1 MKINEVW
8 AYVSEDEKGNE
19 GICGWLDEKTKQWLP
34 MVCADKD
41 RLESLRV
48 LAIMIAKQTNKKIK
62 IVKFSTRED
71 VEEINGNSR

>member
-19 GICGWLDEKTKQWLP
+19 GICGWLDQKTNQWLP
-34 MVCADKD
+34 MMAADEK

-62 IVKFSTRED
+62 IAKFSMRED
-71 VEEINGNSR
+71 VEEIIWKG